1 MKPIY
6 TDTVQL
12 QAKHDWFYQL
22 TEKIES
28 DKLFYSINY
37 NTTDETKIIFAELT
51 GNGASKLV
59 NINFNTNKG
68 IKTGEFISS
77 TTFTNIYFEV
87 ERIRFFSEV
96 DIEFILTVFQKVN

>member
-28 DKLFYSINY
+28 DKLLYSINY
-37 NTTDETKIIFAELT
+37 SATDEAKIIFAELT

-68 IKTGEFISS
+68 VKTGEFISS
-77 TTFTNIYFEV
+77 TTFANIYFEV
-87 ERIRFFSEV
+87 ERIRLYSES
-96 DIEFILTVFQKVN
+96 DIEFSLTLFKN

>member
-28 DKLFYSINY
+28 DKLLYSINY
-37 NTTDETKIIFAELT
+37 NTADEAKIIFAELT

-68 IKTGEFISS
+68 VKTGEFISS
-77 TTFTNIYFEV
+77 TTFANIYFEV
-87 ERIRFFSEV
+87 ERIRLYSES
-96 DIEFILTVFQKVN
+96 DIEFSLTLFKN